1 MRKVLTIALS
11 IAVIATLA
19 VSGTIA
25 YLTDSEEAVNVMKV
39 GKVDI
44 KLLEQQ
50 RNDDGTNLIDFES
63 NKLLMPIVGSA
74 QGEKD
79 QWGLTKAKNYA
90 D

>member
-63 NKLLMPIVGSA
+63 NKFMLYHKQTLII
-74 QGEKD
+74 
-79 QWGLTKAKNYA
+79 
-90 D
+90 

>member
-63 NKLLMPIVGSA
+63 NQFMLYHKQTLII
-74 QGEKD
+74 
-79 QWGLTKAKNYA
+79 
-90 D
+90 